1 MEISNKR
8 QADDVPAGP
17 AAGLKGPTFG
27 LARERLNRLEVGLAL
42 RGGGSLTLFVEL
54 DSEVSPEAVEAFAAE
69 LAEGVAGS
77 QSRTFVDSSTATG
90 QRSWVNLGE
99 VVAFS
104 VRQAR

>member
-1 MEISNKR
+1 MEISSKR
-8 QADDVPAGP
+8 QSDDVPAGP

-27 LARERLNRLEVGLAL
+27 LARERLNRLELSLAI
-42 RGGGSLTLFVEL
+42 RGGGSLTVFVEL
-54 DSEVSPEAVEAFAAE
+54 DGEVSPEAVEAYAQE
-69 LAEGVAGS
+69 LAEGVAAG